1 MSWYVRTT
9 FTNIYEKASFSS
21 QIVTQGVIWEKCD
34 ILEEQGDWLRLRL
47 PDGYTGWSQRFCLIE
62 LSPEE
67 ANRLRNRR
75 QVLVHEPNV
84 VIKQFHNEA
93 YTRMALAAW
102 GATFP
107 VSEEKSYWKKVLL
120 PDGREGWIQQQTLKI
135 VNVRESLAEVGALVL
150 GSPYFWGGKTE
161 HGLDC
166 SGFTQTLFK
175 IHGIALPRDASQ
187 QIKIVEAYPVSGED
201 VQCGDLAFFQN
212 ENGRITHV
220 AMMISPTRFIHSSGE
235 VKYNSFDE
243 NEADFSEKLL
253 KMLKGIYSIDTLLE
267 ARQAAK

>member
-1 MSWYVRTT
+1 VRTC
-9 FTNIYEKASFSS
+9 FANIYEKASFSS
-21 QIVTQGVIWEKCD
+21 QIVTQGVIWESCE
-34 ILEEQGDWLRLRL
+34 ILEEQGDWLHVRL

-67 ANRLRNRR
+67 ANHLRNRR
-75 QVLVHEPNV
+75 HVLIHEPF
-84 VIKQFHNEA
+84 ISIRQFHNDVNA
-93 YTRMALAAW
+93 RIALAAW
-102 GATFP
+102 GAIFP
-107 VSEEKSYWKKVLL
+107 IAEEKAYWKKVIL
-120 PDGREGWIQQQTLKI
+120 PDGRKGWIQQQTLKI
-135 VNVRESLAEVGALVL
+135 VNVRESLAEVGARVL
-150 GSPYFWGGKTE
+150 GTPYFWGGKTE

-187 QIKIVEAYPVSGED
+187 QIKVVEAFPVNGED

-212 ENGRITHV
+212 ENGRINHV

-243 NEADFSEKLL
+243 NDADFSEKLL
-253 KMLKGIYSIDTLLE
+253 KMLKGVYSIDKLLE
-267 ARQAAK
+267 IGQSAK